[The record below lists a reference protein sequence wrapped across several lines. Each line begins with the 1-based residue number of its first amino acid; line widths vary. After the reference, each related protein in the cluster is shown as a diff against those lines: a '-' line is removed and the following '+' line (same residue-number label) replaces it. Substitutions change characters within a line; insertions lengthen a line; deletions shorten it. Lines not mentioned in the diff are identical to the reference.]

1 MGKAMKAKAAMKGM
15 KVMKAKRVSVIA
27 KGKRA
32 RAFVFNGT
40 KVKTYTGLTK
50 DNLIEQARQDCV
62 QGRLSSCKEGFR
74 QQRCQGLD
82 RGVQG
87 GPQGF
92 EPHWLCSNWRQVCN
106 RQGVLRQSEGPAQ
119 VKRDSRE
126 ELLPTLGFKHS
137 VSPSWLSRGET
148 LCIRRMRC

>member
-1 MGKAMKAKAAMKGM
+1 MG
-15 KVMKAKRVSVIA
+15 VMKAKRVSVIA
-27 KGKRA
+27 KGKGQGFCLQRHQSEDIHWPDQ
-32 RAFVFNGT
+32 RQPHQ
-40 KVKTYTGLTK
+40 
-50 DNLIEQARQDCV
+50 EQARQDCV

-148 LCIRRMRC
+148 LFIRRMRC